1 MMFIVDGTGE
11 EDGKK
16 YEREMAGGFCKR
28 LEDLAHGRYWRGPTT
43 LGRETAGIADEV
55 LEAVLSWRR
64 LPHRS
69 AKLFLAGHSR
79 GGAAVIYVAHA
90 LNKRGIDVDA
100 MFLFDAVNRTGNLFR
115 DADTVPGNVAHCYHA
130 VRDTSLAFYYSD
142 GVQAARDKV
151 AKCMGLPV
159 GRRPSTMED
168 LIDLAMKPP
177 LKPGPCAMLIKA
189 ANEIT
194 AQDQKMKLVMRS
206 LTMSTPDG
214 WTLNFGN
221 CGLERDPK
229 CKLEVKKFLGSHGAL
244 GGAPIIDHRAPAL
257 LIQSDR
263 AAMEDVWS
271 WMSGHL
277 GRHGAFQQRHALP
290 V

>member
-11 EDGKK
+11 EDGRT

-28 LEDLAHGRYWRGPTT
+28 LEDLAGGRYWRGPTT
-43 LGRETAGIADEV
+43 LGRETAGIADKV
-55 LEAVLSWRR
+55 LAAVLKWRQGPQR
-64 LPHRS
+64 PG
-69 AKLFLAGHSR
+69 KLFLAGHSR
-79 GGAAVIYVAHA
+79 GGAAVIYVAHE
-90 LNKRGIDVDA
+90 LSKRSIDVNA

-115 DADTVPGNVAHCYHA
+115 DADTVPGNVGHCYHA

-151 AKCMGLPV
+151 ARCIGLPV
-159 GRRPSTMED
+159 GRRPSAMED
-168 LIDLAMKPP
+168 LLDLAMKPP
-177 LKPGPCAMLIKA
+177 LKPGPCALLIKA
-189 ANEIT
+189 ANEVA

-206 LTMSTPDG
+206 LTMATADG

-229 CKLEVKKFLGSHGAL
+229 CELKLKKFLGSHGAL
-244 GGAPIIDHRAPAL
+244 GGAPITDHRAPAL

-271 WMSGHL
+271 WMAGHL
-277 GRHGAFQQRHALP
+277 GQHGAFQRALP